1 MHREQPNMLYF
12 PVFSRREMLRD
23 AASGFGYLA
32 FLGLTANSV
41 QTVQARP
48 MEVNP
53 LAPKQPL
60 LKSRAKHVI
69 FLFMHGGV
77 SHVDTF
83 DPKPKLAEL
92 DGKPYPGKLP
102 LVFANPKDI
111 GTLLKSPWNFQRYG
125 ESGLPVSDLFPQVAS
140 CIDDICVIRSL
151 SHDRVSHGAA
161 MQEIHTGSG
170 VFQRPSAGS
179 WIVYGLGSENQNLP
193 GFITICPASLDG
205 GTSTFGSAFLPA
217 AYQGTRFGETS
228 SRGRYDDAR
237 RAAFKNLRPGEL
249 DIDLQRLELDFM
261 QSINRRQSSAGQPD
275 LELEARIASFELAF
289 RMQAEAPEAS
299 DLSRE
304 TEDTYALY
312 GVNQSPTDNF
322 GRQCLLARRFVERG
336 VRFVQATHSYKW
348 DQHGS
353 LQSGHTRNAHE
364 VDKPIAGLLKDLK
377 IRGMLDETLVIW
389 ATEFGRTPVAQSKN
403 GRDHSPYGF
412 SMWMAGGGIKG
423 GMAYGATD
431 EFGYFAV
438 ENKITIHD
446 LYATV
451 LHQLGLDHT
460 ELTYRYSGRDF
471 SLTDVEG
478 EVLHDIIS

>member
-1 MHREQPNMLYF
+1 MQPERSRGF
-12 PVFSRREMLRD
+12 PLRVPSRREMLRD
-23 AASGFGYLA
+23 AASGFDSLA
-32 FLGLTANSV
+32 FLGLNAHSMRTAAAQSG
-41 QTVQARP
+41 
-48 MEVNP
+48 EENP
-53 LAPKQPL
+53 LAPRPSLFKP
-60 LKSRAKHVI
+60 RAKHVI

-83 DPKPKLAEL
+83 DPKPKLDEL
-92 DGKPYPGKLP
+92 NGQPYPGKLP
-102 LVFANPKDI
+102 LVFANPDSI
-111 GTLLKSPWNFQRYG
+111 GNLLKSPWNFRQYG
-125 ESGLPVSDLFPQVAS
+125 QSGLPVSDLFPQVAS

-170 VFQRPSAGS
+170 VFQRPAAGS

-193 GFITICPASLDG
+193 GFITICAATLDG

-217 AYQGTRFGETS
+217 AYQGTRYGETS

-237 RAAFKNLRPGEL
+237 RAAFKNLRPGEPN
-249 DIDLQRLELDFM
+249 IDLQRMELDFM
-261 QSINRRQSSAGQPD
+261 QQINRRQSSAGHRD
-275 LELEARIASFELAF
+275 SELEARIASFELAF
-289 RMQAEAPEAS
+289 RMQAEAPEAT
-299 DLSRE
+299 DLSSE
-304 TEDTYALY
+304 TEETFALY
-312 GVNQSPTDNF
+312 GVNQGSTDNF

-348 DQHGS
+348 DQHGG
-353 LQSGHTRNAHE
+353 LHGGHTRNALE
-364 VDKPIAGLLKDLK
+364 VDQPIAALLKDLK
-377 IRGMLDETLVIW
+377 RRGLLDETIVIW

-431 EFGYFAV
+431 ELGYFAV
-438 ENKITIHD
+438 ENKVTIHD

-451 LHQLGLDHT
+451 LNQLGLDHA
-460 ELTYRYSGRDF
+460 ELTYHYSGRDF

-478 EVLHDIIS
+478 DVIHEII